1 MVGVDWQL
9 LGKAVFHYECAGF
22 KLIDVPWSVPGD
34 VAAVTCSDSSR
45 MYPFSDQVLVGSA
58 EQSFMQMQFLGQ
70 LPPGKYVACT
80 PCFRNEPVVDE
91 LHQKYFMKV
100 ELYST
105 EADQTGK
112 AMAFALAVQNFIK
125 AWGHAPAQTK
135 IVPTEEGLDLTLG
148 GIEIGSYCS
157 REHNGFRWTCGTGL
171 AEPRFT
177 IAKAKVLQ
185 SKAKTGR

>member
-22 KLIDVPWSVPGD
+22 KQIDVPWSVPSD
-34 VAAVTCSDSSR
+34 VAAVTCPENFR
-45 MYPFSDQVLVGSA
+45 MYPFADEVLVGSA
-58 EQSFMQMQFLGQ
+58 EQSFMKMQFLGQ

-80 PCFRNEPVVDE
+80 PCFRNEPVVDD

-105 EADQTGK
+105 EVEQGGK
-112 AMAFALAVQNFIK
+112 AMAFALAAQNFVK
-125 AWGHAPAQTK
+125 AWGQSPTQTK
-135 IVPTEEGLDLTLG
+135 IVPTDEGLDLTLG
-148 GIEIGSYCS
+148 GIEIGSYSS
-157 REHNGFRWTCGTGL
+157 REYNGFRWTCGTGL

-177 IAKAKVLQ
+177 IAKAKFLE
-185 SKAKTGR
+185 SKKGR

>member
-22 KLIDVPWSVPGD
+22 KLIDVPWSVQSE
-34 VAAVTCSDSSR
+34 VAAVTCPESFR
-45 MYPFSDQVLVGSA
+45 MYPFADQVLVGSA

-70 LPPGKYVACT
+70 LPAGKYVACT
-80 PCFRNEPVVDE
+80 PCFRNEPVVDD

-105 EADQTGK
+105 EDDQSGK
-112 AMAFALAVQNFIK
+112 AMAFALAAQNFVK
-125 AWGHAPAQTK
+125 AWGQSPTQTK
-135 IVPTEEGLDLTLG
+135 IVPTEEGLDLNLG
-148 GIEIGSYCS
+148 GIEIGSYSS
-157 REHNGFRWTCGTGL
+157 RQYDGFRWTCGTGL

-177 IAKAKVLQ
+177 IAKAKFLE
-185 SKAKTGR
+185 SKKGR